1 MKQKLHVVILVPEL
15 REVAADDDL
24 ATLSTAHEVAKH
36 YAALGHS
43 TAIEHFEFD
52 PTTFQAMIK
61 AAKPDC
67 VFNLVESVY
76 ARSRLIHL
84 PLVYL
89 EELGLPYTG
98 CDAQSI
104 FLSNDKVLAKRIL
117 QMIGVPSPH
126 LFSKGLHG
134 GRWIVKARHE
144 HASFGITQENVV
156 EDTAAACDL
165 ADKLTRQHD
174 IEWMIE
180 DYVEGREFNASII
193 EMPDGPRVLPIAEI
207 EFRDYA
213 DGMHKIVDYAAKWDN
228 GSFEST
234 NTVRNY
240 DFGAPDSGL
249 LETLKDLS
257 LKVWHGFGLNG
268 WARVDYRVSTDGKA
282 YAVDINANPDPSL
295 DAGFMAAV
303 ERAGI
308 APPAAIDL
316 ITAAALRAPQG
327 APTRS

>member
-24 ATLSTAHEVAKH
+24 ATLSTAHDVAKH
-36 YAALGHS
+36 YAALGHT
-43 TAIEHFEFD
+43 TAIEYFEFD
-52 PTTFQAMIK
+52 PATFQTMIK

-89 EELGLPYTG
+89 EELRLPYTG

-104 FLSNDKVLAKRIL
+104 FLSNDKLLAKRIL
-117 QMIGVPSPH
+117 QMIGVPSPP
-126 LFSKGLHG
+126 LLGGGASEGLSG
-134 GRWIVKARHE
+134 GQWIVKARHE

-156 EDTAAACDL
+156 KGADAARDL
-165 ADKLTRQHD
+165 AGKLTRTHD

-193 EMPDGPRVLPIAEI
+193 ELPEGPRVLPISEI
-207 EFRDYA
+207 EFRDYTA
-213 DGMHKIVDYAAKWDN
+213 GMHKIVDYAAKWEA

-240 DFGAPDSGL
+240 DFAARDSRL
-249 LETLKDLS
+249 LDTLRDLS
-257 LKVWHGFGLNG
+257 LKIWHGFGLGG
-268 WARVDYRVSTDGKA
+268 WARVDYRVSKDGRA
-282 YAVDINANPDPSL
+282 YAVDINANPDLSL
-295 DAGFMAAV
+295 DAGFMAAASQGGLTPSAAV
-303 ERAGI
+303 EI
-308 APPAAIDL
+308 
-316 ITAAALRAPQG
+316 ITAAALRQAQ
-327 APTRS
+327 AR